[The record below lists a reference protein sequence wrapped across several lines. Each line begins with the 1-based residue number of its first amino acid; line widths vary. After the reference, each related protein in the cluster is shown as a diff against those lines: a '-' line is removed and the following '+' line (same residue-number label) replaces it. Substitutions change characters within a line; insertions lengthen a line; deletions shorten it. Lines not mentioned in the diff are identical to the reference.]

1 MDVTTC
7 DVMIIISRT
16 SGHLWDEQWLGHINN
31 RMATLLLLWNT
42 GGFVVTALIFFT
54 FGDWLQ
60 AAAARNRS
68 PRGWR
73 RCMLVSVR
81 QPIYKQSQLDL
92 DWLSKGLY
100 SHFTNGC
107 NLFLMDLK
115 WLKLH
120 HDFLRHFWSSVS
132 NLWGSGSLMWLSVS
146 EDKQQISHFLKLIS
160 VLSQTDRM

>member
-1 MDVTTC
+1 MDVTC

-16 SGHLWDEQWLGHINN
+16 NGHLWDEQWLGHINTGWQLCCYYE
-31 RMATLLLLWNT
+31 TLVVLLSPHW
-42 GGFVVTALIFFT
+42 FFST

-81 QPIYKQSQLDL
+81 QPIYKQSQLDFVQS
-92 DWLSKGLY
+92 WSLY

-107 NLFLMDLK
+107 ILFLMDLK
-115 WLKLH
+115 WLKLQ
-120 HDFLRHFWSSVS
+120 HDFLRHFRSSVS

-146 EDKQQISHFLKLIS
+146 EDKQQISHFLKSIS
-160 VLSQTDRM
+160 VLSQTDCM